1 MITKASIRRFLW
13 RHFPSLHEMIYDHF
27 TEQEY
32 QEMIDYIFNKKKAKS
47 LFVPNMFRRPESV
60 DRQGMK

>member
-1 MITKASIRRFLW
+1 MITKAFIRRFLW

-32 QEMIDYIFNKKKAKS
+32 QEMIDYILNKEKTNNSNNLIKH
-47 LFVPNMFRRPESV
+47 
-60 DRQGMK
+60 